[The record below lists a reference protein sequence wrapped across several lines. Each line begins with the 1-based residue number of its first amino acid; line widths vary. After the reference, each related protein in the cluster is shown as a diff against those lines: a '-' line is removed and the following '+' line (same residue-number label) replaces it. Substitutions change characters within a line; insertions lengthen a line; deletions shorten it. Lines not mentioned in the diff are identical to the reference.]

1 MVEDVYPQVR
11 GKILP
16 AEAFDAVKKYRDEFR
31 ASGGSK
37 RTGPK

>member
-16 AEAFDAVKKYRDEFR
+16 AEAFDAVKKYRDEYR
-31 ASGGSK
+31 ASGAGK
-37 RTGPK
+37 RNGAR